1 MPVDMVLVLSKNK
14 YRRYYKKEQTCSK
27 LVDKLTDKPEIQDS
41 KSACIELINF
51 W

>member
-14 YRRYYKKEQTCSK
+14 YRRYYKKEQTCGK
-27 LVDKLTDKPEIQDS
+27 HLEKHEIQDS
-41 KSACIELINF
+41 NSGCLELFNF